1 MTRAPGVERGL
12 WGIAVHSLD
21 RNERL
26 FELNAHVL
34 LVPGSLAKIVAAA
47 TAADAVGWDFRY
59 ETTLQAAGAIT
70 GGVLHGDLIVAGS
83 GDPSIGGRGG
93 DDITAWIDAVRAAGI
108 TRIEGRVVGDDDA
121 IDEPRPQLAWT
132 WDDLGYPTGA
142 LFGALNFNENRSAVT
157 ITPGAAGG
165 PAAVTV
171 APPFDYREIVNRV
184 VTGPPGSRQLIWP
197 EQRPGEI
204 ALTIAGTI
212 PAGARPAVL
221 GVAVGNPTRY
231 FAQALLR
238 QLADAGIR
246 VSGGAIDVD
255 DAVPAPPRDQARVI
269 HVHRSRPLSALV
281 QPMLKDSI
289 NLYAEA
295 AMRLNVAPGVFP
307 DNDAALEGVVKRLDA
322 WGVVPG
328 DQQLVDGSGLSRRD
342 VITADALLVVL
353 RRLHAA
359 GASPLLA
366 ALPIAGVDGSLASRM
381 RDTIAATNVRAKT
394 GTMSNIRSLGGYVTS
409 ADGERL
415 AFVVMVNNFEGTGA
429 AAVQAIDAIAVKL
442 AGFRR

>member
-1 MTRAPGVERGL
+1 MTRAPGVERGT

-26 FELNAHVL
+26 FELNAHAL

-59 ETTLQAAGAIT
+59 ETALLAAGTIA
-70 GGVLHGDLIVAGS
+70 GGVLRGDLIVAGS

-93 DDITAWIDAVRAAGI
+93 DDITAWNGAVRTAGI
-108 TRIEGRVVGDDDA
+108 RRIDGRVVGDDDA

-142 LFGALNFNENRSAVT
+142 LFGALNFNENRSTVT
-157 ITPGAAGG
+157 VTPGAAGG
-165 PAAVTV
+165 PAALTV
-171 APPFDYREIVNRV
+171 PSPFDYRDIVNRV
-184 VTGPPGSRQLIWP
+184 VTGPPGSAPLLWP
-197 EQRPGEI
+197 EQRPGES
-204 ALTIAGTI
+204 ALTIAGSI

-231 FAQALLR
+231 FAHARLR
-238 QLADAGIR
+238 RLAAAGIP
-246 VSGGAIDVD
+246 VSGGAVDVD
-255 DAVPAPPRDQARVI
+255 DAVPPPQRGQVRVI
-269 HVHRSRPLSALV
+269 HIHRSRPLSELV

-295 AMRLNVAPGVFP
+295 ALRLNVPPGVFP
-307 DNDAALEGVVKRLDA
+307 DNDAALAAVKQRLES
-322 WGVVPG
+322 WGVAPAA
-328 DQQLVDGSGLSRRD
+328 QQLVDGSGLSRRD

-353 RRLHAA
+353 RRLHAT
-359 GASPLLA
+359 GSSPAIA

-381 RDTIAATNVRAKT
+381 RATAAEGNVRAKT
-394 GTMSNIRSLGGYVTS
+394 GTMSNIRSLAGYVTS
-409 ADGERL
+409 VDGERL

-429 AAVQAIDAIAVKL
+429 AAVQAIDAITVKL